1 MTSFVKNSIINDP
14 ELSNDDKSI
23 DSSYDDDDDDD
34 TISKLAGLDDDD
46 DDVTYASDN
55 DTIDDNLSS
64 TNPEDINDDIDNNNN
79 MSALYSD
86 TEDDVDDDDD
96 DDDDDDEDHINYLQK
111 FKHEIQNDFINTYH
125 SDNSTH
131 NYDEINTMSK
141 VVRDNFNNIIDPFH
155 KTIPILT
162 KYERARILGQR
173 AKQID
178 SGAKP
183 FVHIDKT
190 INDGYLIASRELA
203 EKKIP
208 FIIRRPLPNGGS
220 EYWKIQDLEII

>member
-1 MTSFVKNSIINDP
+1 MSSIDENSIID
-14 ELSNDDKSI
+14 ESGLSDDDKSLV
-23 DSSYDDDDDDD
+23 SANDDDDDD
-34 TISKLAGLDDDD
+34 TISKLANLENEDDDTYVSD
-46 DDVTYASDN
+46 DDN
-55 DTIDDNLSS
+55 TIDDNTIDDNMSS
-64 TNPEDINDDIDNNNN
+64 TNPDQIATDNID
-79 MSALYSD
+79 MYSD
-86 TEDDVDDDDD
+86 TDDDD
-96 DDDDDDEDHINYLQK
+96 DDDDDDEDNINYLQK
-111 FKHEIQNDFINTYH
+111 FKHEIQNDFINTFH

-141 VVRDNFNNIIDPFH
+141 VIRDNFNNIIDPFH

-190 INDGYLIASRELA
+190 INDGYLIASRELE

-220 EYWKIQDLEII
+220 EYWKVQDLEII

>member
-1 MTSFVKNSIINDP
+1 MSSIDENSIID
-14 ELSNDDKSI
+14 ESGLSDDDKSLVSAT
-23 DSSYDDDDDDD
+23 DNDDDDD
-34 TISKLAGLDDDD
+34 TISKLANLENEDDDTYVSD
-46 DDVTYASDN
+46 DDN
-55 DTIDDNLSS
+55 TIDDNMSS
-64 TNPEDINDDIDNNNN
+64 TNPNEIATDNID
-79 MSALYSD
+79 MYSD
-86 TEDDVDDDDD
+86 TDDDD

-111 FKHEIQNDFINTYH
+111 FKHEIQNDFINTFH

-141 VVRDNFNNIIDPFH
+141 VIRDNFNNIIDPFH

-190 INDGYLIASRELA
+190 INDGYLIATRELE

-220 EYWKIQDLEII
+220 EYWKVQDLEII